1 MKIALK
7 YGLLITAGVIL
18 WVVVAHLLEPDRTA
32 PVHTV
37 GAAVFFNLLQIT
49 GLSLGIKER
58 QREVGI
64 LSFKNGAKTGVSIA
78 FVYGVSACLFF
89 LIQLMLF
96 GPRIL
101 ARQSPDESTLIATS
115 KAFAALF
122 IGALLLGLVYSTIIS
137 FAVVRMQ
144 RGRRYD

>member
-7 YGLLITAGVIL
+7 YGLLITAGVIV
-18 WVVVAHLLEPDRTA
+18 WVVVAHLLESDQTA

-49 GLSLGIKER
+49 GLSLGIRER
-58 QREVGI
+58 QREAGI
-64 LSFKNGAKTGVSIA
+64 LSFKNGVKTGVSIA
-78 FVYGVSACLFF
+78 FVYGVSACMFF
-89 LIQLMLF
+89 LLQLMLL

-101 ARQSPDESTLIATS
+101 AQQSPNESTVIAAS

-137 FAVVRMQ
+137 FVVVRVQ

>member
-7 YGLLITAGVIL
+7 YGLLITAGVIV
-18 WVVVAHLLEPDRTA
+18 WVVVAHLLEPDQTA

-58 QREVGI
+58 QREAGI
-64 LSFKNGAKTGVSIA
+64 LSFKNGVKTGVSIA
-78 FVYGVSACLFF
+78 FVYGVSACMFF
-89 LIQLMLF
+89 LLQLMLL

-101 ARQSPDESTLIATS
+101 AQQSPNESTVIAAS

-137 FAVVRMQ
+137 FVVVRVQ